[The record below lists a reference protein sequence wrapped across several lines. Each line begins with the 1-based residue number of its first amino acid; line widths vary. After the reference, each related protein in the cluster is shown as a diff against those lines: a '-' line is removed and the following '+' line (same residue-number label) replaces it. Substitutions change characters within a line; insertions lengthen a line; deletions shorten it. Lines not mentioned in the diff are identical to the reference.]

1 MCIPDCLIEAMGDD
15 GCSAVKIYCEEALRN
30 EIASRF
36 TELFN
41 EEYVKIMDLIEE
53 EEGACYEKDE
63 GINPF
68 NGAKVTDYG
77 VFLSFDCLAMYTAF
91 GNHLADYDA
100 GDALNKS
107 LKRIKQEYPSIS
119 YEGYIAYC
127 WSDVNSG
134 DVCQYEISSKRRRK
148 KDKGFVIYDFIG
160 EALRKILEDRDAWER
175 LSEFSLYEDEKTLKK
190 IIKLYH
196 LYSSFVPSDSIER
209 IIENSKKRDDS
220 MSVSLQEF
228 AEALRSGKDI
238 DIEDD
243 EIDTSNFPE
252 GYMEALDMCILAEE
266 ISGETPK
273 RGVIMEAGGDF
284 EIVIEKAESGDAEA
298 KFTAGK
304 YYIADHIEEE
314 RERAIKWIREA
325 ADAGLED
332 AEEYIEEHSDVF
344 E

>member
-1 MCIPDCLIEAMGDD
+1 MRIPDCLVEAMGFD
-15 GCSAVKIYCEEALRN
+15 GCSAVKIYSEELLRK

-68 NGAKVTDYG
+68 TGAKVTDYG
-77 VFLSFDCLAMYTAF
+77 VFLSFDCLAMYSGF
-91 GNHLADYDA
+91 GDHLAIYDA
-100 GDALNKS
+100 GDALNMA
-107 LKRIKQEYPSIS
+107 LNRIRQEYPSIS
-119 YEGYIAYC
+119 YEGYIAYG
-127 WSDVNSG
+127 WSDVHGG

-160 EALRKILEDRDAWER
+160 EALRKILEDEDAWER
-175 LSEFSLYEDEKTLKK
+175 LSEFLLFQEEYTLKK

-196 LYSSFVPSDSIER
+196 LYSEYVPSDSIER
-209 IIENSKKRDDS
+209 IIENSNKDDES
-220 MSVSLQEF
+220 ICVSLQKF

-273 RGVIMEAGGDF
+273 QGVIMSAGGDF

-298 KFTAGK
+298 KFTAGR
-304 YYIADHIEEE
+304 YFIADHIEEE

-325 ADAGLED
+325 ANAGLED
-332 AEEYIEEHSDVF
+332 AEEYIEEHSDMF